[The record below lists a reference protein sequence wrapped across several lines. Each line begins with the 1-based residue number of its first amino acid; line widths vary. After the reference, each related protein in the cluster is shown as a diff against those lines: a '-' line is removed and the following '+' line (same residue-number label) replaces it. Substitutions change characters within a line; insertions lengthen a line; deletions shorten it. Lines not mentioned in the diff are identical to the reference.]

1 MKKKIGLL
9 FSSTLS
15 LILLA
20 ACSGGGEEASS
31 EDFASADDNTLTVWA
46 WDTNFNIPIMEKAG
60 EYYVQDGNEEFKI
73 NVVEMS
79 NEDTKQKLVSGF
91 TSGVSEG
98 LPDIVLMDDYDVQN
112 YITNYEGK
120 FAELSEDIDFSQFAE
135 YKVDNATKD
144 DGVYALPFDSGSAGL
159 YYRTDYLEEAG
170 YSQED
175 MQDLTWSEFVQIG
188 KDVKEKTGKWFV
200 AFIPNRGTH
209 YIQMAMQSA
218 GLWYFDENGDIYL
231 KDNPA
236 VREMAEIL
244 KQIEENE
251 LAKPVDYFA
260 PEGIGAVTSGEVAAV
275 NSAIWFS
282 ATIRSAED
290 QAGKWA
296 YTNVP
301 QLETVETAT
310 PYTNLGGASWVILEE
325 SPNKDLAID
334 FMKTEFAGNDEF
346 YQDILVE
353 NGAVGTYLPSQ
364 TGEAYQFE
372 DPFFNDA
379 PIYKD
384 FSEWMAEI
392 PGVDYGNNTQA
403 AVDALRSV
411 LQGYF
416 DGSMTLD
423 EMLEKA
429 EETYTMQV
437 GQ

>member
-1 MKKKIGLL
+1 M
-9 FSSTLS
+9 
-15 LILLA
+15 
-20 ACSGGGEEASS
+20 
-31 EDFASADDNTLTVWA
+31 
-46 WDTNFNIPIMEKAG
+46 
-60 EYYVQDGNEEFKI
+60 
-73 NVVEMS
+73 
-79 NEDTKQKLVSGF
+79 
-91 TSGVSEG
+91 
-98 LPDIVLMDDYDVQN
+98 
-112 YITNYEGK
+112 
-120 FAELSEDIDFSQFAE
+120 
-135 YKVDNATKD
+135 
-144 DGVYALPFDSGSAGL
+144 
-159 YYRTDYLEEAG
+159 
-170 YSQED
+170 
-175 MQDLTWSEFVQIG
+175 
-188 KDVKEKTGKWFV
+188 
-200 AFIPNRGTH
+200 
-209 YIQMAMQSA
+209 
-218 GLWYFDENGDIYL
+218 
-231 KDNPA
+231 
-236 VREMAEIL
+236 
-244 KQIEENE
+244 
-251 LAKPVDYFA
+251 DYFA